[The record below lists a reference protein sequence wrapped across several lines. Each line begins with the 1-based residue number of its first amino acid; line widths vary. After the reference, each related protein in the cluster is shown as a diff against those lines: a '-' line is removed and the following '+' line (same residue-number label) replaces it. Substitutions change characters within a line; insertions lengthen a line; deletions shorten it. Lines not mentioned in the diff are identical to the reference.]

1 MPIQKPLVAALA
13 ASLVLMLAATDADA
27 QRKRRAKQPATP
39 AITACSDFYTFV
51 NKDWL
56 AANTVVAGTGRV
68 SALGTLR
75 QRALL
80 QQRALL
86 DEAVLTPQNDVQKLL
101 GDFWASGI
109 DEAAVERDGAQPIA
123 SLVARINAIKRSRD
137 VAPSIAALHQVGI
150 PVAFNFTADVDMGDF
165 DRHIGYFSQGGLAL
179 PDPAFYTREDADT
192 RALLGRY
199 TEYVEK
205 ILALTGTPAAQLKDE
220 MAQVLDL
227 ETRIARISRPITSLR
242 DPRENYAL
250 VPTEGFGKQFR
261 NLQLADF
268 LEAQGVS
275 AETVSMAHQDY
286 FTQLDALVRTLKPA
300 QWKVYLR
307 YQIGNAMAP
316 YLSKDFRE
324 ADFSFN
330 GRVLRGLSAPPV
342 RDVQVLDAINRA
354 AGPMMA
360 REYVARY
367 LPDTTRSRAEGIAGE
382 VRDSLLRAVERNT
395 WMSDAA
401 RSEAKAKLQALEIEI
416 GAPRDDI
423 DYTVQPMGRTSFGS
437 NMLIAST
444 WHHREEMRRIGR
456 ADAQRRWDV
465 LPQQPAVAYDL
476 AHNRLV
482 VSAAAL
488 QAPVL
493 DMEQDTAAQYGSFG
507 ALVGHELSR
516 AVDLKGQLV
525 DASGNVRSWWTP
537 QDESAFSARA
547 NQLATQYASYAYPAT
562 SGLRVDAALTREQ
575 NVADL
580 AAVEL
585 AFDALAATQP
595 APDKAAH
602 ESFFRAWAG
611 LWREQ
616 LAPETATQDAS
627 TLPHAPGQWRA
638 NGPLVNHP
646 AFVETF
652 QCKAGNAMTRKAEE
666 QVSIWR

>member
-1 MPIQKPLVAALA
+1 MPIQKPLVTALA
-13 ASLVLMLAATDADA
+13 TSLVLMLAATDADA
-27 QRKRRAKQPATP
+27 QRKRQPAAPT
-39 AITACSDFYTFV
+39 ITACSDFYTFV

-56 AANTVVAGTGRV
+56 AANTVVAGAGRV
-68 SALGTLR
+68 SALGTL
-75 QRALL
+75 QQQALL

-86 DEAVLTPQNDVQKLL
+86 DEAVLNPQNDVQKLL

-123 SLVARINAIKRSRD
+123 PLLSRINAIKRAKD

-150 PVAFNFTADVDMGDF
+150 PVAFNFTADLDLGDL

-205 ILALTGTPAAQLKDE
+205 ILALTGTPADQLKDE

-250 VPTEGFGKQFR
+250 VPTEGFAKQFR

-268 LEAQGVS
+268 LEAQGV
-275 AETVSMAHQDY
+275 AADTVSMAHQDY
-286 FTQLDALVRTLKPA
+286 FTQLDTLVRTLKPA

-307 YQIGNAMAP
+307 YQIANAMAP
-316 YLSKDFRE
+316 YLSRDFRD
-324 ADFSFN
+324 AHFAFN
-330 GRVLRGLSAPPV
+330 GRVLRGLTAPPS
-342 RDVQVLDAINRA
+342 RDTQVLDAINRA

-367 LPDTTRSRAEGIAGE
+367 LPDATRARAETIAGD
-382 VRDSLLRAVERNT
+382 VRGALERAVDRNS

-401 RSEAKAKLQALEIEI
+401 RAEARTKLQALNIEV
-416 GAPRDDI
+416 GAPRNDI
-423 DYTVQPMGRTSFGS
+423 DFSVQPMGRTSFGS

-456 ADAQRRWDV
+456 AEAQRRWDV
-465 LPQQPAVAYDL
+465 LPQQPALAYDL

-482 VSAAAL
+482 VSAATL

-493 DMEQDTAAQYGSFG
+493 DMSQDSAAQYGSFG

-525 DASGNVRSWWTP
+525 DAQGNVRSWWTP

-547 NQLATQYASYAYPAT
+547 NQLAAQYASYTYPAT
-562 SGLRVDAALTREQ
+562 DGLRVDAALTREQ

-585 AFDALAATQP
+585 AFDALSGTQP
-595 APDKAAH
+595 PPDQAAR

-611 LWREQ
+611 MWREQ
-616 LAPETATQDAS
+616 LSPETAKRDAS

-652 QCKAGNAMTRKAEE
+652 KCKTGNAMMRKTEE

>member
-1 MPIQKPLVAALA
+1 MPIQKPLAAALA
-13 ASLVLMLAATDADA
+13 TSLVLMLAATDADA
-27 QRKRRAKQPATP
+27 QRKRQPATP

-68 SALGTLR
+68 SALGTL
-75 QRALL
+75 QQQALL

-86 DEAVLTPQNDVQKLL
+86 DEAVLNPQNDVQKLL

-123 SLVARINAIKRSRD
+123 PLLSRINAIKRAKD

-150 PVAFNFTADVDMGDF
+150 PVAFNFTADLDLGDL

-205 ILALTGTPAAQLKDE
+205 ILALTGTPADQLKDE
-220 MAQVLDL
+220 MAMVVDL
-227 ETRIARISRPITSLR
+227 ETRIARASRPITSLR

-250 VPTEGFGKQFR
+250 VPTAGFAKQFR
-261 NLQLADF
+261 SLQLAEF
-268 LEAQGVS
+268 LQAQGV
-275 AETVSMAHQDY
+275 TTDQVSMAHQAY
-286 FTQLDALVRTLKPA
+286 FTELDTLVRTLKPA

-324 ADFSFN
+324 AAFSFN
-330 GRVLRGLSAPPV
+330 GRVLRGLATQPA
-342 RDVQVLDAINRA
+342 RDAQVLDAINRA
-354 AGPMMA
+354 AGPMLA

-367 LPDTTRSRAEGIAGE
+367 LPAATRSRAESVAGG
-382 VRDSLLRAVERNT
+382 VRDALLRSVERSS
-395 WMSDAA
+395 WLSEAA
-401 RSEAKAKLQALEIEI
+401 RTEARAKLQALKIEI
-416 GAPRDDI
+416 GAPHDDL
-423 DYTVQPMGRTSFGS
+423 DFSVQPMGRTSFGS

-456 ADAQRRWDV
+456 GNAQRRWDV
-465 LPQQPAVAYDL
+465 LPQQPALAYDL

-488 QAPVL
+488 QAPIL
-493 DMEQDTAAQYGSFG
+493 DMTQDTPAQYGSFG

-525 DASGNVRSWWTP
+525 DAAGNLRAWWTP
-537 QDESAFSARA
+537 ADATAFAGRA
-547 NQLATQYASYAYPAT
+547 DQLATQYGAYAYPAT
-562 SGLRVDAALTREQ
+562 EGLRVDAALTREQ

-585 AFDALAATQP
+585 AFDALSATQP
-595 APDKAAH
+595 PPDKAAK

-611 LWREQ
+611 VWREQ
-616 LAPETATQDAS
+616 LAPETATRNAS
-627 TLPHAPGQWRA
+627 TLAHAPGQWRA

-646 AFVETF
+646 AFIETF
-652 QCKAGNAMTRKAEE
+652 GCKAGNAMMRKADE

>member
-13 ASLVLMLAATDADA
+13 ASLLLGLLPADAEA
-27 QRKRRAKQPATP
+27 QRKRRAAAPATP
-39 AITACSDFYTFV
+39 AVTACSDFYAFV

-56 AANTVVAGTGRV
+56 TANTIVAGTGSV
-68 SALGTLR
+68 SALGQL
-75 QRALL
+75 QQKSLL

-86 DEAVLTPQNDVQKLL
+86 DDAVLNPQNDVQKLL
-101 GDFWASGI
+101 GDFWVSGI

-123 SLVARINAIKRSRD
+123 SLVSRINAIKRSKD

-150 PVAFNFTADVDMGDF
+150 PVAFNFTADLDLADF
-165 DRHIGYFSQGGLAL
+165 TRHVGYFSQGGLGL
-179 PDPAFYTREDADT
+179 PDPAYYTREDADT

-205 ILALTGTPAAQLKDE
+205 ILALTGTPQEQLKAE
-220 MAQVLDL
+220 MQQVLDL
-227 ETRIARISRPITSLR
+227 ETRIARLSRPLTSLR

-250 VPTEGFGKQFR
+250 VPTEGLAKQFR

-268 LEAQGVS
+268 LQAQGVS
-275 AETVSMAHQDY
+275 DDVVSMAHPDY
-286 FTQLDALVRTLKPA
+286 FVQLDTLVRTLKPA

-307 YQIGNAMAP
+307 YQIGAAMAP
-316 YLSKDFRE
+316 YLSKPFRD
-324 ADFSFN
+324 ADFEFN
-330 GRVLRGLSAPPV
+330 GRVLLGRTAPQQ
-342 RDVQVLDAINRA
+342 REVQVLEAINRA

-367 LPDTTRSRAEGIAGE
+367 LPDTTRSRASDIAGQ
-382 VRDSLLRAVERNT
+382 VRAALARAIDRNS
-395 WMSDAA
+395 WLSEPA
-401 RSEAKAKLQALEIEI
+401 RAEARAKLEKLTIEI
-416 GAPRDDI
+416 GAPARDI

-456 ADAQRRWDV
+456 GNADRRWDV
-465 LPQQPAVAYDL
+465 LPQQPALAYDL

-482 VSAAAL
+482 VTAAAL

-493 DMEQDTAAQYGSFG
+493 DMQQDLAAQYGSFG

-516 AVDLKGQLV
+516 AVDAKGQLV
-525 DASGNVRSWWTP
+525 DAAGVVREWWTP
-537 QDESAFSARA
+537 ADQAAFAERG
-547 NQLATQYASYAYPAT
+547 NRLAAQYANYDYPGT
-562 SGLRVDAALTREQ
+562 TGLKVNGTLTREG
-575 NVADL
+575 NAADL

-585 AFDALAATQP
+585 AYDALATAQSGLE
-595 APDKAAH
+595 AAGR
-602 ESFFRAWAG
+602 ESFFTAWGA

-616 LAPETATQDAS
+616 LSAETAAQAAATSVQ
-627 TLPHAPGQWRA
+627 APGKWRA

-646 AFVETF
+646 AFAETF
-652 QCKAGNAMTRKAEE
+652 KCKAGNAMLRKAEE